1 MPRPETIQLWRQR
14 LERFNPAEM
23 TVGQFC
29 QSEGVSQPA
38 FYKWKKT
45 LRELDQSS
53 TSQNS
58 QAPGLQKTA
67 RFLPLSLADVQPRQ
81 SDRDEPGHPQ
91 DRGRLAEPIITPT
104 ASTTI
109 ELPGGVR
116 IVVEVQ
122 S

>member
-1 MPRPETIQLWRQR
+1 MPRPQTIQLWRQR
-14 LERFNPAEM
+14 LERFDPATM
-23 TVGQFC
+23 TVAQFC
-29 QSEGVSQPA
+29 HREGVSQPS

-45 LRELDQSS
+45 LQQLGPLP
-53 TSQNS
+53 NS
-58 QAPGLQKTA
+58 PAPSPQGTQPA
-67 RFLPLSLADVQPRQ
+67 VRFLPLSLVDPPPHSIDSTDQRCSSRAVMP
-81 SDRDEPGHPQ
+81 
-91 DRGRLAEPIITPT
+91 PT